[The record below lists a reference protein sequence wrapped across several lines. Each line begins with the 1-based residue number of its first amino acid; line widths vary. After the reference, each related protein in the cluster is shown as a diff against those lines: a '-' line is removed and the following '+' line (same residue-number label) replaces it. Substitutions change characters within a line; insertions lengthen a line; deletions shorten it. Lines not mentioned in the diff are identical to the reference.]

1 MQMDNLRGIIHYHA
15 DDEYGSIKVKL
26 AEVMDSQGITR
37 NRLREL
43 TGTKY
48 DVITRYYKGDSVQM
62 VDLDFL
68 SKVCYVLNCRIEDL
82 LEYHPPENQDR

>member
-37 NRLREL
+37 NRLCEL

>member
-1 MQMDNLRGIIHYHA
+1 MDNLRGIIHYHA

-68 SKVCYVLNCRIEDL
+68 SKVCYVLNCRMEDL
-82 LEYHPPENQDR
+82 LEYHPPENQER

>member
-82 LEYHPPENQDR
+82 LEYHPPENQER

>member
-1 MQMDNLRGIIHYHA
+1 MDNLRGFIHYHA

>member
-15 DDEYGSIKVKL
+15 DEYGSIKVKL
-26 AEVMDSQGITR
+26 AEVMDSHGITR

-82 LEYHPPENQDR
+82 LEYHPPENQER

>member
-1 MQMDNLRGIIHYHA
+1 MDNLRGIIHYHA

-82 LEYHPPENQDR
+82 LEYHPPENQER

>member
-1 MQMDNLRGIIHYHA
+1 MDNLRGIIHYHA

>member
-1 MQMDNLRGIIHYHA
+1 MDNFRGIIHYHA

-82 LEYHPPENQDR
+82 LEYHPPENQER